1 MNATAHDLQIRLDAI
16 RRSIQ
21 FGREAL
27 AAGEDPDLS
36 ALSGE
41 VQGVSEVLHTAPLQ
55 TDQET
60 VVREL
65 AAVIIDLNSL
75 QRELSARHSAMGGE
89 TAPDDGADN

>member
-1 MNATAHDLQIRLDAI
+1 MNATAHDLRLRLDAI

-27 AAGEDPDLS
+27 AAGEDVDLS

-41 VQGVSEVLHTAPLQ
+41 VQDVSKVLRTAPLQ
-55 TDQET
+55 IDQET

-65 AAVIIDLNSL
+65 EAIIIDLNSL
-75 QRELSARHSAMGGE
+75 QRELSARHGAIGGE
-89 TAPDDGADN
+89 TAADDGADD

>member
-27 AAGEDPDLS
+27 AAGEDADLS

-41 VQGVSEVLHTAPLQ
+41 VQDVSEVLRTAPQ
-55 TDQET
+55 TDRET
-60 VVREL
+60 LIREL
-65 AAVIIDLNSL
+65 EAIIIDMNSL
-75 QRELSARHSAMGGE
+75 QQELSARHGAMGGE
-89 TAPDDGADN
+89 TAPDDGADD

>member
-27 AAGEDPDLS
+27 AAGEDADLS
-36 ALSGE
+36 ALSVE
-41 VQGVSEVLHTAPLQ
+41 VQDVSEVLRTAPLQ
-55 TDQET
+55 IDQKT

-65 AAVIIDLNSL
+65 EAVIIDLNSL

>member
-1 MNATAHDLQIRLDAI
+1 MNAIAHDLQIRLDAI

-27 AAGEDPDLS
+27 AAGEDADIS

-41 VQGVSEVLHTAPLQ
+41 VQDVSEVLRTAPLQ
-55 TDQET
+55 IDRET

-65 AAVIIDLNSL
+65 EAIIIDLNSL
-75 QRELSARHSAMGGE
+75 QRELSARHGAMGGE
-89 TAPDDGADN
+89 TAPDDGADD

>member
-16 RRSIQ
+16 RRRIQ

-27 AAGEDPDLS
+27 AAGEDADIS

-41 VQGVSEVLHTAPLQ
+41 VQDVSEMLRTVPLQ

-60 VVREL
+60 AVREL
-65 AAVIIDLNSL
+65 EAIIIDLNSL

>member
-1 MNATAHDLQIRLDAI
+1 MNTSAHNLQLRLDAVH
-16 RRSIQ
+16 RRIQ

-27 AAGEDPDLS
+27 AAGEDADIS

-41 VQGVSEVLHTAPLQ
+41 VQDVSEMLRTVPLQ

-60 VVREL
+60 AVREL
-65 AAVIIDLNSL
+65 EAIIIDLNSL

>member
-1 MNATAHDLQIRLDAI
+1 MNATAHDLRLRLDAI

-27 AAGEDPDLS
+27 AAGEDADLS

-41 VQGVSEVLHTAPLQ
+41 VQDVSEVLRTAPLQ

-60 VVREL
+60 AVREL
-65 AAVIIDLNSL
+65 EAVIIDLNSL
-75 QRELSARHSAMGGE
+75 QRELSAHHSAMGGE

>member
-1 MNATAHDLQIRLDAI
+1 MNATAQDLQIRLDAI

-27 AAGEDPDLS
+27 AAGEDADLS

-41 VQGVSEVLHTAPLQ
+41 VEDVSEVLRTAPLQ
-55 TDQET
+55 IDRET

-65 AAVIIDLNSL
+65 EAVIIDLNSL
-75 QRELSARHSAMGGE
+75 QRELSGRHSAMGGE
-89 TAPDDGADN
+89 TAPDDGADD